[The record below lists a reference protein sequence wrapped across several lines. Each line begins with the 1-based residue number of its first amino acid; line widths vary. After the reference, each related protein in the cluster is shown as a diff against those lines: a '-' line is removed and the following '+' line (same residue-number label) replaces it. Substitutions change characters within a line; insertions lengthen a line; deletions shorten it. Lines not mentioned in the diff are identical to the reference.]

1 MRVHLTDRFCL
12 SAKADGQV
20 DYFDETVS
28 GLALRVSATAKT
40 WTLHY
45 SRPGG
50 KRTRL
55 TLGRYPVLS
64 LSMARAR
71 ALEAKASIVEG
82 RDPRPPAA
90 NILRSVVSDYFTRE
104 GSRLRSVDARRSV
117 FNRLV
122 LPTLGDRP
130 VSDIRRSEI
139 VRLLDDIEDGRGP
152 RAAGLTFTYLSR
164 LFNWHASRDDDFRS
178 PIVRGMGKPKP
189 RARDRVLADEE
200 IRSVWSAADRTGVFG
215 LYVRFLLLTATRRN
229 EAARMVRAE
238 VAGGVWTIPLERMK
252 GKTEH
257 IVPLSTV
264 AFATLQR
271 CGFPEYP
278 SERPIFTIDGHKP
291 IGGFGCLKQT
301 FDKAV
306 PLSKPWTLHDL
317 RRTARSLMSRA
328 GVSADIAERCL
339 AHVIP
344 GVRGVY
350 DRHAYLE
357 EKREAFE
364 ALAALVQ
371 KIVDRSSRM
380 S

>member
-1 MRVHLTDRFCL
+1 MNHAKRVPGIPKTPDPSKKCQ
-12 SAKADGQV
+12 S
-20 DYFDETVS
+20 S
-28 GLALRVSATAKT
+28 AKT

-45 SRPGG
+45 SRPDG
-50 KRTRL
+50 KRARL

-64 LSMARAR
+64 LSMARAK
-71 ALEAKASIVEG
+71 ALEAKTSIAEG
-82 RDPRPPAA
+82 RDPRPADA
-90 NILRSVVSDYFTRE
+90 NNLRSVVGDYFRRE
-104 GSRLRSVDARRSV
+104 GSRLRSIDARRSV

-130 VSDIRRSEI
+130 IGDIRRSEI
-139 VRLLDDIEDGRGP
+139 VRVLDDIEDSRGP

-178 PIVRGMGKPKP
+178 PMVRGMGKPKS
-189 RARDRVLADEE
+189 RLRDRVLADEE

-229 EAARMVRAE
+229 EAARMVRSE
-238 VAGGVWTIPLERMK
+238 VAGDVWTIPLERMK

-257 IVPLSTV
+257 VVPLSTL

-278 SERPIFTIDGHKP
+278 SERPVFTIDGLKP
-291 IGGFGCLKQT
+291 INGFGCLKQA

-306 PLSKPWTLHDL
+306 PLPKPWTLHDL

-339 AHVIP
+339 AYVIP
-344 GVRGVY
+344 GIRGVY

-357 EKREAFE
+357 EKRDAFE
-364 ALAALVQ
+364 ALAALIR
-371 KIVDRSSRM
+371 KIVDPQQSNVVAIRGQGSG
-380 S
+380 